1 MAGDRLLGEFLRARR
16 RITTPAQAGLPPMGG
31 RRTPGLR
38 REEVAMLAGV
48 SAGYYTRLEQGTER
62 HPSDQVLNALA
73 RALQLDAGAAGHL
86 YELAH
91 PCPYARGSAAEADQV
106 DASVTR
112 LVERLR
118 VPAFV
123 VNRRLDV
130 LVRNSLSAGLCGW
143 MEHSENLLRMA
154 VLNPVAREFF
164 RDWEQDAAL
173 MVALTRGLAG
183 AAPSSSLPGLVEEL
197 SAMSADFRRL
207 WARHDVKAP
216 AINEVKRLHHRDL
229 GDMTFRAETF
239 GIGGGLG
246 QLLVIMQTRPD
257 SHTERTLPLLDTG
270 RPPLAAA
277 VTTPSPPG

>member
-16 RITTPAQAGLPPMGG
+16 RITTPAQVGLPPIGG

-48 SAGYYTRLEQGTER
+48 SAGYYTRLEQGAER

-73 RALQLDAGAAGHL
+73 RALRLDAEAAGHL

-91 PCPYARGSAAEADQV
+91 PCPYTRGSAAEADRV
-106 DASVTR
+106 DASVAG

-164 RDWEQDAAL
+164 RDWERDAAL
-173 MVALTRGLAG
+173 MVALTRRLAG

-216 AINEVKRLHHRDL
+216 AINEIMRLRHRDL
-229 GDMTFRAETF
+229 GDMTFRAETL

-257 SHTERTLPLLDTG
+257 SETERSLPLLDAG

-277 VTTPSPPG
+277 VAAPSPPG

>member
-16 RITTPAQAGLPPMGG
+16 RITTPAQVGLPPFGD

-48 SAGYYTRLEQGTER
+48 SVGYYTRLEQGAER

-73 RALQLDAGAAGHL
+73 RALHLGAEAAGHL

-91 PCPYARGSAAEADQV
+91 PCPYTRGSAAEADQV
-106 DASVTR
+106 DASVAG
-112 LVERLR
+112 LVQRLR

-154 VLNPVAREFF
+154 VLNPAAREFF
-164 RDWEQDAAL
+164 RDWESDAAT

-183 AAPSSSLPGLVEEL
+183 TAPGSSLPDLVEEL
-197 SAMSADFRRL
+197 SAMSADFRRF

-216 AINEVKRLHHRDL
+216 AINETKRLHHRDL
-229 GDMTFRAETF
+229 GDLTFWAESF
-239 GIGGGLG
+239 GVGGGLG
-246 QLLVIMQTRPD
+246 QHLVVLQTSPGSRA
-257 SHTERTLPLLDTG
+257 ERALPLLDAG
-270 RPPLAAA
+270 KPPLAAHQTA
-277 VTTPSPPG
+277 AS